1 VRKTLASAFVS
12 FLFVLTGTVVFAQ
25 GRGPSHVPTGPA
37 GGGPRTSTGNGSAN
51 DHTDHGKSADHQGA
65 DNKGPANFESSIE
78 NNPQLMSRLQS
89 LLPMGTDLKT
99 AAMGFRNQG
108 QFIAALHV
116 SKNLNI
122 PFDQL
127 KAKMTG
133 DHPESLGK
141 AIQDLRPAMS
151 EKDVKTAEDTAEK
164 QTKETLN
171 TKVKPT
177 T

>member
-1 VRKTLASAFVS
+1 MRKTLASAFIL
-12 FLFVLTGTVVFAQ
+12 FMFVLSGTVVFAQ
-25 GRGPSHVPTGPA
+25 GRGPSHVPAGPV
-37 GGGPRTSTGNGSAN
+37 GGGPRTSTGSTGTN
-51 DHTDHGKSADHQGA
+51 DHTEHGKSADHQGA
-65 DNKGPANFESSIE
+65 DNKGTTNFESRIE

-141 AIQDLRPAMS
+141 AIQELRPTMS
-151 EKDVKTAEDTAEK
+151 EKDAKAAEDTAEK